1 MLANQNL
8 LKTLVSREA
17 YCVLLTHE
25 SCHQPLR
32 LDYCISSKNSRPSIN
47 RLPHIIAPNPHPSR
61 YLLFF
66 YHLPVELK
74 KQTKLKWN
82 LIQQN

>member
-8 LKTLVSREA
+8 LNTLVSREA

-32 LDYCISSKNSRPSIN
+32 LDYCLSSKNSRPSIN
-47 RLPHIIAPNPHPSR
+47 RLPQIIAPNPHPSR
-61 YLLFF
+61 YLLFL

-74 KQTKLKWN
+74 IDTLDNKQS
-82 LIQQN
+82 